1 MISEDLKLVPGVFQR
16 IFEMI
21 VEFIFDLIKQ
31 QIGKGGYYY
40 SLLYLFYLILYYLL
54 FIKFD
59 SFWYSLTS
67 HLIMIL

>member
-40 SLLYLFYLILYYLL
+40 FLLYLFYLILYYLL